1 MPLPARWYP
10 LEPHPEQ
17 VRLVQSTARWKVVA
31 AGRRSGKT
39 ERAKRKLVEAALDP
53 PKVPTPTFIAAA
65 PTRDQ
70 AKRIWWDDLKALSP
84 RQWISAISESELT
97 IHYKT
102 GSRLMVVGMD
112 RPQRVEGIPI
122 DGCVID
128 EIDEC
133 KRSA

>member
-1 MPLPARWYP
+1 MALPERWFEM
-10 LEPHPEQ
+10 LPHPEQ
-17 VRLVQSTARWKVVA
+17 MRLVNSPARWKVVA

-39 ERAKRKLVEAALDP
+39 ERAKRRLVEAALDP
-53 PKVPTPTFIAAA
+53 PAVPTPTFIAAA

-84 RQWISAISESELT
+84 RQWITGISESELT

-112 RPQRVEGIPI
+112 RPQQIGRAHV
-122 DGCVID
+122 
-128 EIDEC
+128 
-133 KRSA
+133 